1 MRKLGRVPS
10 LFAIVGLVA
19 VGIFLA
25 GFLIERLTHGDV
37 QAAHVKDPVANAD
50 KDPNFDSLFR
60 TGVEQ
65 LREGLAHAALRTF
78 EEARQRRPRVPEV
91 YVNLGFAYLVLGVPN
106 AARQAFE
113 KAIELRA
120 DQPNAYFGL
129 AESFEKLDDLEMAL
143 GAMRSYIHL
152 TTEDDAYRRRAMA
165 AVWEWQT
172 ALGRNVTPTEVSDAP
187 SDPAISAAARAP
199 DDANLAARLAG
210 LSLTR
215 LDGGVDRLALYAGKT
230 LVLNVWA
237 TWCAPCRRELPALQ
251 RLSERLDPDLFAVA
265 GLSIDTDPDFVRE
278 FLREVGVNYVNY
290 IDVAKDLAGAVIDIE
305 SVPQT
310 LVIGPDGALRNRIEG
325 FRDWDDPQIVAQ
337 LERRE

>member
-1 MRKLGRVPS
+1 MRKLARVPS
-10 LFAIVGLVA
+10 ISVIVGLVA
-19 VGIFLA
+19 VSVFLA
-25 GFLIERLTHGDV
+25 GFLIERFTQGDV
-37 QAAHVKDPVANAD
+37 QVTRVEDPAADAD
-50 KDPNFDSLFR
+50 KTPDFDGLFR
-60 TGVEQ
+60 AGVEQ
-65 LREGLAHAALRTF
+65 LREGHAHAALRTF
-78 EEARQRRPRVPEV
+78 EEARKHRPGVPEV
-91 YVNLGFAYLVLGVPN
+91 YVNLGFAYLVLEVPD
-106 AARQAFE
+106 AARKSFE

-143 GAMRSYIHL
+143 GAMRSYVHL
-152 TTEDDAYRRRAMA
+152 TPEDDPYRRRAMA

-172 ALGRNVTPTEVSDAP
+172 ALGRNVARADVSDTA
-187 SDPAISAAARAP
+187 SDRAVTT
-199 DDANLAARLAG
+199 DVRAVADANLAERLAG
-210 LSLTR
+210 MPLIR

-230 LVLNVWA
+230 LILNVWA

-251 RLSERLDPDLFAVA
+251 RLSERLDSDRFAVA

-290 IDVAKDLAGAVIDIE
+290 IDVAKDLAGAVADLE

-310 LVIGPDGALRNRIEG
+310 LVIGPDGTLRSRIEG